1 MNSLEKLYA
10 LYLQYPAVST
20 DTRNLISNSLFF
32 ALKGDRFNANAF
44 SASALENGCVYAVVD
59 DPSVVVDERYILV
72 DDVAKTLQDLATHHR
87 KQLHIPVIGIAGS
100 NGKTTSKELINA
112 VLSTQ
117 FKTHATQG
125 NLNNFIGVPLT
136 ILSTPK
142 DTEILIVEMGANA
155 CGEVYDLCQ
164 ISLPTIGLVTSLGE
178 EHLEGFG
185 TYEAIVETEADLF
198 RAVKENDGLVFV
210 NTLYHELVERS
221 ENQKRI
227 TFGLENADFTGELT
241 NSGFFVGLK
250 YSSRIA
256 GQARNDDTIV
266 IQTQLVGDYNF
277 GNMLAACAIG
287 EHFDVSLENI
297 TRGLEN
303 YVPANNRSQLVKT
316 EKNTLVLDAYN
327 ANPAS
332 MDVALQSFAKLDFEK
347 KFFVLG
353 DMLELGEQSVVK
365 HQDLIA
371 LTQKLG
377 LHEGIFVGSIFQT
390 LSSETVKTFK
400 NATDARDFLSKQG
413 FENYMFLIKGSR
425 GIRLETAIDVL

>member
-20 DTRNLISNSLFF
+20 DTRNLIPNSLFF

-59 DPSVVVDERYILV
+59 DASVVADERYILV
-72 DDVAKTLQDLATHHR
+72 DDVAKTLQDLATFHR

-100 NGKTTSKELINA
+100 NGKTTSKELVNA

-142 DTEILIVEMGANA
+142 DAEILIVEMGANA
-155 CGEVYDLCQ
+155 CGEVYDLCK

-198 RAVKENDGLVFV
+198 RAVKENNGLVFV
-210 NTLYHELVERS
+210 NTLFHELVERS

-241 NSGFFVGLK
+241 NNGFFVGLTFK
-250 YSSRIA
+250 S
-256 GQARNDDTIV
+256 QN

-277 GNMLAACAIG
+277 GNILAACTIG
-287 EHFDVSLENI
+287 EHFNISLENI

-316 EKNTLVLDAYN
+316 EKNTLILDAYN
-327 ANPAS
+327 ANPSS
-332 MDVALQSFAKLDFEK
+332 MEAALHSFVKLDFEK

-353 DMLELGEQSVVK
+353 DMLELGEQSLVK
-365 HQDLIA
+365 HQELIA
-371 LTQKLG
+371 LTQTLG
-377 LHEGIFVGSIFQT
+377 LHEGIFVGDIFQT
-390 LSSETVKTFK
+390 LSSETVKTFR
-400 NATDARDFLSKQG
+400 NAADARDFLSKQG

>member
-1 MNSLEKLYA
+1 MNSLEELYA

-20 DTRNLISNSLFF
+20 DTRNLIPNSLFF

-59 DPSVVVDERYILV
+59 DASVVADERYILV
-72 DDVAKTLQDLATHHR
+72 DDVAKTLQDLATFHR
-87 KQLHIPVIGIAGS
+87 KKLTIPVVGIAGS
-100 NGKTTSKELINA
+100 NGKTTSKELVNA

-136 ILSTPK
+136 ILSTPS

-210 NTLYHELVERS
+210 NTLFHELVERS
-221 ENQKRI
+221 EHQKRI

-241 NSGFFVGLK
+241 YNGFFVGLTFK
-250 YSSRIA
+250 S
-256 GQARNDDTIV
+256 QN
-266 IQTQLVGDYNF
+266 IQTQFVGDYNF
-277 GNMLAACAIG
+277 GNILAACAIG
-287 EHFDVSLENI
+287 EHFNVSLENI

-316 EKNTLVLDAYN
+316 EKNTLILDAYN
-327 ANPAS
+327 ANPSS
-332 MDVALQSFAKLDFEK
+332 MDVALQSFAKFENEK

-353 DMLELGEQSVVK
+353 DMLELGEQSTVK
-365 HQDLIA
+365 HQELIA
-371 LTQKLG
+371 LTQTLG
-377 LHEGIFVGSIFQT
+377 LHEGIFVGDIFQT
-390 LSSETVKTFK
+390 FASETVKTFK
-400 NATDARDFLSKQG
+400 NAADARDFLSKQG